1 MSGNAL
7 QRHKKQ
13 ANLGV
18 PRDVGRVNPG
28 TKQSSTEK
36 ERSMSHDRHTATA
49 WEFQHIGDLARKLIA
64 AAEAKRAADEVAE

>member
-7 QRHKKQ
+7 KRHKKQ
-13 ANLGV
+13 GNLGV

-28 TKQSSTEK
+28 TKQSSTNE

-49 WEFQHIGDLARKLIA
+49 GEFQHIGDLARKLIA

>member
-18 PRDVGRVNPG
+18 PRDVGSVNPG
-28 TKQSSTEK
+28 TKHSGTYK
-36 ERSMSHDRHTATA
+36 ERPMSHDRHTATA
-49 WEFQHIGDLARKLIA
+49 GEFQHIGDLARKLIA
-64 AAEAKRAADEVAE
+64 AAKAKRAADEAAE